1 MVKKILGGFVVLLI
15 LIVVLIVT
23 MVALIGSVNKPKAG
37 KETILQSKN
46 ASYKSALI
54 IYQPSMSDVT
64 SLMANSIAKG
74 LNDEGYQVTLNYP
87 GKDLS
92 LDISKYSLIIFGS
105 PTYMGKP
112 STVVTDYISKIK
124 DFSSKRIVLFSTGS
138 AASNKDE
145 LETMEKSLNGI
156 KAYKKI
162 KFISGSKKESEN
174 IAYNLGKE
182 LSKE

>member
-1 MVKKILGGFVVLLI
+1 
-15 LIVVLIVT
+15 
-23 MVALIGSVNKPKAG
+23 
-37 KETILQSKN
+37 
-46 ASYKSALI
+46 
-54 IYQPSMSDVT
+54 
-64 SLMANSIAKG
+64 
-74 LNDEGYQVTLNYP
+74 
-87 GKDLS
+87 
-92 LDISKYSLIIFGS
+92 
-105 PTYMGKP
+105 MGKP